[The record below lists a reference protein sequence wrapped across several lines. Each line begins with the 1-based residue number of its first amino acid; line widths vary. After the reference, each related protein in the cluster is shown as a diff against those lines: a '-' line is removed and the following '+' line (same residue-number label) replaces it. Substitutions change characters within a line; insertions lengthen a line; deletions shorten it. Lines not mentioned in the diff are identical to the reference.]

1 MVGIIDVGSRGGL
14 VFMAW
19 EWHMIEEE
27 KALRALKKMV
37 EGAAIKLKEPA
48 LSELEAVRLME
59 ITRTWVSKVFPEKLR
74 AYDAVY
80 KPRLENIY
88 YRKAGHEGR

>member
-1 MVGIIDVGSRGGL
+1 
-14 VFMAW
+14 MAW
-19 EWHMIEEE
+19 EWHFIEEE

-37 EGAAIKLKEPA
+37 EGTAVKLREPS

-59 ITRTWVSKVFPEKLR
+59 ITRTWVSKVFPEKLH

-80 KPRLENIY
+80 KPRLEHIY
-88 YRKAGHEGR
+88 YGGRR

>member
-1 MVGIIDVGSRGGL
+1 
-14 VFMAW
+14 MAW

-37 EGAAIKLKEPA
+37 EGAAAKLREPS

-88 YRKAGHEGR
+88 YRKASHEGR